1 MIKNHS
7 VFALLC
13 KPIYRRY
20 IDDCH
25 RYTKIG
31 SYYKTETGGQND
43 KHQERKRIAFLL
55 KEPVFNVQD
64 VDIIYVVS
72 LSTTFFYALLQ
83 YLFVLTHVNM
93 PFIIAA

>member
-1 MIKNHS
+1 MIAIGIPNWI
-7 VFALLC
+7 LLLNGYVSYKMISTKC
-13 KPIYRRY
+13 K
-20 IDDCH
+20 
-25 RYTKIG
+25 
-31 SYYKTETGGQND
+31 Q
-43 KHQERKRIAFLL
+43 IAFLL